1 MSASVIGGAFNF
13 ALPNSVMDEVID
25 ADLADT
31 RVPRRVVETCLD
43 FFILATP
50 QL

>member
-13 ALPNSVMDEVID
+13 ALPNSVMDEVVD

-31 RVPRRVVETCLD
+31 RVPRRVAETCLD